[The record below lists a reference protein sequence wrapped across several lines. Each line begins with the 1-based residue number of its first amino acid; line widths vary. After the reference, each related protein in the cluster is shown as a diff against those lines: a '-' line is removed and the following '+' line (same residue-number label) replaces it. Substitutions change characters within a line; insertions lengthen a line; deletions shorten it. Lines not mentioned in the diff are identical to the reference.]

1 MSIDLSLS
9 RESPTLQDFAAEAAA
24 WHAAHKD
31 QAPPDYGAILPPGM
45 VDEGVAWQKLLFA
58 DGWAGIDWPVEHG
71 GRGLSADH
79 RATWVRECALAGVP
93 PFINM
98 VGVVLAGGSTQL
110 FGTPE
115 QKAEHLRPILA
126 AERVWCQLF
135 SEPGAGSDLGS
146 LQTKA
151 VADGDTFVI
160 SGQKVWCSGGRYSD
174 WGILMAR
181 TDQTAPKHKGIS
193 FFLFDMKLPGVDIR
207 PLKQMTGEA
216 EFDEVFFDDVRI
228 PASSLLGPLHG
239 GWMVGMATLTNERG
253 SIGTA
258 SISLGRRM
266 DKLIGQLRAAAADG
280 DGIDGVTR
288 DSLMKLVSTGRAM
301 TMLAGRQGPSASTA
315 SSLLKLGITELSF
328 ASAEARVGLAGPYAM
343 LAGNEASQGLLAAPG
358 GRIAGGTSQI
368 QRNLIGE
375 RLLGLPAEP
384 KPAASVPKP

>member
-1 MSIDLSLS
+1 MSIDLSPS

-24 WHAAHKD
+24 WLAAHKD